1 MPRVLAPLV
10 LLLLW
15 LMRIAASPHSL
26 RIGEYKARCDLPL
39 AAWTAPRRRARRRLC
54 PCGFWAAGGRGRG
67 SDGAGSL
74 PELQPRACLLEM
86 WSPSRKCDA
95 VYGER
100 THLH

>member
-26 RIGEYKARCDLPL
+26 RIGEYKATFHWLLGLLRVGVLGEGS
-39 AAWTAPRRRARRRLC
+39 AP
-54 PCGFWAAGGRGRG
+54 GFWAAGGPGCG

-74 PELQPRACLLEM
+74 TELRPRACLLEM
-86 WSPSRKCDA
+86 WSPFCKCNA